1 MSSIHRY
8 GPLTVTID
16 IPPVPEG
23 ACGCCFRIVRDGH
36 RRISPARYAWTTPTG
51 HVERLCVRCCA
62 LWRHNAEDDPA
73 LAPLRIVDLE
83 KGDHHHGQTQP

>member
-51 HVERLCVRCCA
+51 HVE
-62 LWRHNAEDDPA
+62 HDPA